1 MADGIFNLSG
11 RRALVTGGGRGIG
24 LAIARGLAAHGAQ
37 VMICGRQPEVLAR
50 AAADIGPQASW
61 RVMDVSDEGAVQAT
75 AADVSATL
83 GGLDILVNNA
93 GINPH
98 YADILETSTQEWE
111 RILQTNLHGVFY
123 CCKHLGRLLLD
134 GSGGSIINIS
144 SVGGSSGLRKQV
156 PYCAAK
162 GGVEQLTRTLA
173 LDWAGRG
180 VRVNAIGYGFI
191 ATDLTVAMIDHPHIA
206 PRLRARTPMGRFGE
220 VSEVAAAAVFL
231 ASPGASYVTGHTL
244 MVDGGWSAA

>member
-1 MADGIFNLSG
+1 MAQGLFDLAG
-11 RRALVTGGGRGIG
+11 RRAVVTGGARGIG
-24 LAIARGLAAHGAQ
+24 LAIARGLADHGAE
-37 VMICGRQPEVLAR
+37 VILCGRHADTLAE
-50 AAADIGPQASW
+50 AATSIGPQAQW
-61 RVMDVSDEGAVQAT
+61 LVMDVAEEAAVQEVAT
-75 AADVSATL
+75 AL
-83 GGLDILVNNA
+83 RLQGGRVDILVNNA

-98 YADILETSTQEWE
+98 YADILDTGVQEWE
-111 RILQTNLHGVFY
+111 QILRTNLHGVY
-123 CCKHLGRLLLD
+123 HCCRHLGRLVLE
-134 GSGGSIINIS
+134 GGGGSIINIS

-173 LDWAGRG
+173 LDWAPRG

-191 ATDLTVAMIDHPHIA
+191 ATDLTAAMVDHPHIA
-206 PRLRARTPMGRFGE
+206 PRLKARTPMGRFGE

-244 MVDGGWSAA
+244 MVDGGWSAG